1 MSQIDIND
9 NVCFHLSAF
18 IYFNEISI
26 IIKSKFMYY
35 KQLKIIGRIL
45 HKAQLKFIK

>member
-9 NVCFHLSAF
+9 NVCFHLS
-18 IYFNEISI
+18 INEISI

-45 HKAQLKFIK
+45 PKAQLKFIK

>member
-1 MSQIDIND
+1 MSQIDNND
-9 NVCFHLSAF
+9 NVCFRLS
-18 IYFNEISI
+18 INEIFI

-45 HKAQLKFIK
+45 HEAQLKSIK